1 MTIVNKRTAV
11 IIVLAA
17 ALATVSSALIFSGA
31 KTPLTPT
38 SLRLRGTSHFTS
50 SATRGEVGNKHLAT
64 LMSPAFYDEAYKNAP
79 PVVAA
84 PSDTAGGIVN
94 HHLLAAPLLAQF
106 FEGLKNQKI
115 KHLVLIGPDHLS
127 RGSEPITISAETWGT
142 PYGDLRPNTA
152 LIDQLSNESLAHI
165 EEWPFDYEF
174 SVGGLVTFAKRSLPD
189 ADVATIILR
198 GDASNEALA
207 KLAATLPR
215 SSDTLVVASLDF
227 SHYLTSDAADFH
239 DLTSRAVISDFEIN
253 NFDKIEIDS
262 LPSLRV
268 ALQYFQLRNAL
279 SDTLIAST
287 NSAKITGKLDA
298 PSTTSYMNQYFS
310 AGAKTPFAVKTS
322 LYLAGNKTIV
332 SDEDRFM
339 RGFMSFDNGSTLP
352 AAIKKPNL
360 AVGFA
365 QYPGKTVY
373 YLFPIAHDKT
383 GARLMTAAEEKAYF
397 RQNNIKESI
406 VTDNH

>member
-1 MTIVNKRTAV
+1 MTTVNKRAVV
-11 IIVLAA
+11 IIILVVALAA
-17 ALATVSSALIFSGA
+17 VSSALIFSGA
-31 KTPLTPT
+31 KSPLSLSSPRSAIVDLSSTPATQGE
-38 SLRLRGTSHFTS
+38 RGVKHF
-50 SATRGEVGNKHLAT
+50 AT

-79 PVVAA
+79 SVVAA
-84 PSDTAGGIVN
+84 PPDTAGGIVN

-106 FEGLKNQKI
+106 FEGLKNNKI
-115 KHLVLIGPDHLS
+115 KHLILIGPDHLS

-142 PYGDLRPNTA
+142 AYGDLRPDTA
-152 LIDQLSNESLAHI
+152 LIDQLSDGGLAHI

-174 SVGGLVTFAKRSLPD
+174 SVGGLVTFAKRSLPGI
-189 ADVATIILR
+189 DVATIILR

-207 KLAATLPR
+207 KLAAALPR
-215 SSDTLVVASLDF
+215 SPDTLVVASLDF

-253 NFDKIEIDS
+253 NFNKIEIDS

-268 ALQYFQLRNAL
+268 ALQYFQWRGTFAN
-279 SDTLIAST
+279 TLIAET
-287 NSAKITGKLDA
+287 NSAKITDLLDA

-310 AGAKTPFAVKTS
+310 AGTKTPFAVKTS
-322 LYLAGNKTIV
+322 LYLAGNQTIV

-339 RGFMSFDNGSTLP
+339 RGFMSFDDGSTLP

-360 AVGFA
+360 AVGIA

-373 YLFPIAHDKT
+373 YLFPIAHDKS
-383 GARLMTAAEEKAYF
+383 GARQMTATEEKAYF